1 VKLTRASRQ
10 PVPMR
15 HHRQALLG
23 LSHEIACRVAERR
36 NASRITAFGV
46 GLLKRICR
54 ENVWISRIGNRRA
67 VLRRVEICRQWVAMD
82 TEREKER
89 GQS

>member
-1 VKLTRASRQ
+1 MKLTRASRQ

-15 HHRQALLG
+15 HHRNTLLD
-23 LSHEIACRVAERR
+23 LSHEIVCRVDERR
-36 NASRITAFGV
+36 KASRITVFGV
-46 GLLKRICR
+46 SLLKRIFR

-82 TEREKER
+82 TERENER